1 MVENDLNDLENLPDQ
16 AEEEVNQND
25 SDDKE
30 IYNDLSEGGWISW
43 FCQLDGNEFFIEV
56 EDNFIKS
63 SMNLYGLQKSIKNF
77 KHYLDI
83 ILSPD
88 SPSDT
93 NLQSEE

>member
-1 MVENDLNDLENLPDQ
+1 MVENNLNDSDNLPDQ

-43 FCQLDGNEFFIEV
+43 FCGLDGNEFFTEIDE
-56 EDNFIKS
+56 NFIRNT
-63 SMNLYGLQKSIKNF
+63 MNLYGLQKTKNF
-77 KHYLDI
+77 KHYIDT
-83 ILSPD
+83 ILSPE

-93 NLQSEE
+93 NLQSDE